1 MLDRIIAAFGLIVL
15 TPVLGIAALAVAVE
29 SGRPILFRQIR
40 IGRHGKP
47 FRLMK
52 FRSMRVGA
60 PGTKI
65 TGAGDHRVTRVGRI
79 LRCYKI
85 DELPQLWNVLR
96 GDMNLIGPRPEIPEY
111 VDLASTSWKQVL
123 TVRPGISDLAT
134 LVYRDEEALLGLS
147 DNTERFYR
155 DVVLP
160 GKLALSLHYSRTRSI
175 SSDLRLLLLTV
186 RYSFLRRGF
195 DPQAI
200 KEQFCCKEQQ

>member
-1 MLDRIIAAFGLIVL
+1 MLDRVIAALGLCFL
-15 TPVLGIAALAVAVE
+15 TPVFGIAALAVVVE
-29 SGRPILFRQIR
+29 SGRPVWFRQTR

-47 FRLMK
+47 FQLMK
-52 FRSMRVGA
+52 FRSMRAGL
-60 PGTKI
+60 PGSKI
-65 TGAGDHRVTRVGRI
+65 TGAGDRRVTKVGAI
-79 LRCYKI
+79 LRRYKI

-111 VDLASTSWKQVL
+111 VDLASSSWKQVL
-123 TVRPGISDLAT
+123 AVRPGISDLAT
-134 LVYRDEEALLGLS
+134 LVYRDEEALLGSS

-175 SSDLRLLLLTV
+175 ASDLKLLLLTV
-186 RYSFLRRGF
+186 RYSLLPRGF

-200 KEQFCCKEQQ
+200 KKQFCCKELE